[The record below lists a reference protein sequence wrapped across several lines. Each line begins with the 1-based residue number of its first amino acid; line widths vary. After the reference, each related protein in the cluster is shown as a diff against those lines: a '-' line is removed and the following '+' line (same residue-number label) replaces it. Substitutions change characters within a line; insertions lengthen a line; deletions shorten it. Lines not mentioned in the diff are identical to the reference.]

1 MSEDKKNVE
10 MDMAQQDYVASFTPT
25 VHKIGRIT
33 MACAFVLAFLPVIYL
48 LLKGYGMPLSSYIN
62 VIIAVSSIGIGMW
75 LTEPL
80 AYWPVLGSAGTYMG
94 YLSGNVGAMRFPV
107 ALSVQSAMDA
117 NINTPRGQVATIVG
131 IAASIVSNLVILLI
145 VVLSGTW
152 IINALPA
159 AVIEAF
165 AYVMPTLM
173 GSMLMMRFNGKDG
186 IAKGILAGLPY
197 LAVAIVCKLIITN
210 YLTVIA
216 NYGMAVTVAL
226 CILAG
231 YALYRRDC
239 AKDAKKA

>member
-1 MSEDKKNVE
+1 MSEDKKTME
-10 MDMAQQDYVASFTPT
+10 MDAAQQDYVASFTPT

-48 LLKGYGMPLSSYIN
+48 LFKGYGMPLSSYIN

-197 LAVAIVCKLIITN
+197 LAVAVVCKLIITN
-210 YLTVIA
+210 YLKVIA

-231 YALYRRDC
+231 YVLYRRDC